1 MQILFPSDFFKPTK
15 PDEMFR
21 KQATVF
27 EKQGMEFSTVNI
39 DELSAEPKIFPP
51 IKNKMVL
58 YRGWMLES
66 KNYHF
71 LCRTIEKNGGTSF
84 INLDEYLSTHYLPNW
99 YTKIKE
105 FTPETVILDTNSDLQ
120 NELKKLNWTQFFIK
134 DYVKS
139 LKTSMGSII
148 TSIEEIDSVVQEMK
162 KFRGEIEGGICV
174 RKVENFDP
182 ETEKRYFVVHG
193 KPYAK
198 NQSDKIPPLVKKCS
212 AIISSKFFSVD
223 VVKTKEGIERIVEI
237 GDGQVSDLVGWSP
250 DRLAEIL
257 VR

>member
-21 KQATVF
+21 EQATAF

-39 DELSAEPKIFPP
+39 DELSSEPTIFPP

-66 KNYHF
+66 KNYRS
-71 LCRTIEKNGGTSF
+71 LCRTIEKNGGTPF
-84 INLDEYLSTHYLPNW
+84 INLDEYLSTHHLPNW

-105 FTPETVILDTNSDLQ
+105 FTPETVILDINSDLQ
-120 NELKKLNWTQFFIK
+120 NELQKLNWTQFFIK

-139 LKTSMGSII
+139 LKTSIGSII
-148 TSIEEIDSVVQEMK
+148 TIEQIDTVVQEMN

-182 ETEKRYFVVHG
+182 DTEKRYFVVHG
-193 KPYAK
+193 KPYTK
-198 NQSDKIPPLVKKCS
+198 NKSDKIPQLVKTCS
-212 AIISSKFFSVD
+212 AKINSKFFSVD

-237 GDGQVSDLVGWSP
+237 GDGQVSDIVGWSP

-257 VR
+257 AH

>member
-1 MQILFPSDFFKPTK
+1 MQILFPSDFFKSTK

-21 KQATVF
+21 EQATAF

-39 DELSAEPKIFPP
+39 DELGAEPKIFPP

-66 KNYHF
+66 KNYRS
-71 LCRTIEKNGGTSF
+71 LCRTIEKNGGTPF
-84 INLDEYLSTHYLPNW
+84 INLDEYLSTHHLPNW

-105 FTPETVILDTNSDLQ
+105 FTPETVVLDINSDLQ

-148 TSIEEIDSVVQEMK
+148 TIEQIDTVVQEMK

-174 RKVENFDP
+174 RKVENFYP

-193 KPYAK
+193 QPYAK
-198 NQSDKIPPLVKKCS
+198 DKSDKISLLVKKCS
-212 AIISSKFFSVD
+212 AKISSKFFSVD

-237 GDGQVSDLVGWSP
+237 GDGQVSDIVDWSP

-257 VR
+257 GN